1 MNEVKFQRSSLIE
14 IAIAAGLEIS
24 QVYASMG
31 EEEQSVEY
39 KSDNS
44 PITNADRRAHVLI
57 DQKLKLLSPDIP
69 CLSEE
74 GDYHE
79 FTERSKWS
87 RYWLIDPLDGTKEFI
102 NRNGEFTVNIALI
115 DNGMPIMGVVHVP
128 CSEKT
133 YFGSVEDG
141 AWCFDGLNSAE
152 KIETSQCQNPLRVV
166 ASRRHR
172 GQFLENFIKRIEKSI
187 GPVRTKSIGSSLKI
201 CLLAEGSADLYPRF
215 MPTSEWDTAAAH
227 AVLAAAGG
235 DIFDL
240 NFKPLRYN
248 TKDSL
253 LNPSFVAVA
262 DLNFDWKAAV
272 NFQKQ

>member
-14 IAIAAGLEIS
+14 IAIEAGFEIS
-24 QVYASMG
+24 QVYASTG
-31 EEEQSVEY
+31 QEEQSVEY

-44 PITNADRRAHVLI
+44 PITEADRRAHLLI
-57 DQKLKLLSPDIP
+57 DKKLKLLTPSIP
-69 CLSEE
+69 RLSEE
-74 GDYHE
+74 GLYHE
-79 FTERSKWS
+79 YTERSKWN

-115 DNGMPIMGVVHVP
+115 ENGVPVMGVVHVP

-133 YFGSVEDG
+133 YFGSIQDG
-141 AWCFDGLNSAE
+141 AWCFDGLNSGQ
-152 KIETSQCQNPLRVV
+152 KMKTSQCHDPLRVV

-172 GQFLENFIKRIEKSI
+172 GQFLENFIKMIEESI
-187 GPVRTKSIGSSLKI
+187 GPVSTKSIGSSLKI
-201 CLLAEGSADLYPRF
+201 CLIAEGNADLYPRF

-248 TKDSL
+248 TKESL
-253 LNPSFVAVA
+253 LNPNFFAVA
-262 DLNFDWKAAV
+262 DLNFDWEEALT
-272 NFQKQ
+272 FQKQ

>member
-24 QVYASMG
+24 QVYASIG
-31 EEEQSVEY
+31 EEERSVEY

-44 PITNADRRAHVLI
+44 PITEADRRAHILI
-57 DQKLKLLSPDIP
+57 DKKLKLLTPSIP

-74 GDYHE
+74 GLYHE
-79 FTERSKWS
+79 FTERSKWG

-115 DNGMPIMGVVHVP
+115 DNGVPIMGVVHVP

-141 AWCFDGLNSAE
+141 AWCFDGSSFGE
-152 KIETSQCQNPLRVV
+152 KIKISQCQNPLRVV

-172 GQFLENFIKRIEKSI
+172 GKFLENFIKRIEENI
-187 GPVRTKSIGSSLKI
+187 CPVSTKSIGSSLKI
-201 CLLAEGSADLYPRF
+201 CLLAEGNADLYPRF

-240 NFKPLRYN
+240 NFRPLRYN

-262 DLNFDWKAAV
+262 DLNFDWEEALT
-272 NFQKQ
+272 FEKQ